1 MNIMIPKKIPKDI
14 ELKESIEEA
23 FLKDDFKVSD
33 QVPALYEKMM
43 TERGGGRSSYRGKM
57 TPARYEAIIKY
68 IRNGAHLSHAANAV
82 GIDDTTIYR
91 WVKWG
96 IEDPES
102 LYGLFVEDLQRAKG
116 LAILRNVTIVQ
127 RAAEDDWNAAKWLL
141 SVLDPQ
147 VFGNKSTVK
156 TELST
161 IDGGTIESGFFIS
174 DEELK
179 KLTKIQDSIEEEN
192 KVVDVKFET
201 LPDEDSSSSTNG

>member
-1 MNIMIPKKIPKDI
+1 MIPKKIPKDV
-14 ELKESIEEA
+14 ELKENIEEA

-43 TERGGGRSSYRGKM
+43 SERSGRSSYRGKM

-82 GIDDTTIYR
+82 GIDDTTVYR

-127 RAAEDDWNAAKWLL
+127 RAAEDDWIAAKWLL
-141 SVLDPQ
+141 SVLDPE

-156 TELST
+156 TELSAVN
-161 IDGGTIESGFFIS
+161 GGVIESGFFIS

-192 KVVDVKFET
+192 KVVDVTFET
-201 LPDEDSSSSTNG
+201 LPDEDSPHDADS